1 MFEQLFNINW
11 LFKTTCSLTYYCIHS
26 DLAKR
31 FKLSLIR
38 FNYTTRDAIL
48 YFKTKSEWKNVL
60 VTLFFKCCI
69 CSPYCQTVPDTF
81 RSGWYM
87 KMININYIDKLQTNF
102 TIISIPIN
110 YTHLPSIKYQKI
122 CMRQNLYFKKKNTT
136 INLWLKRRQ
145 HISNITKKHF
155 AN

>member
-60 VTLFFKCCI
+60 VTLFFNYCI
-69 CSPYCQTVPDTF
+69 CSPYSQTVPDTF

-87 KMININYIDKLQTNF
+87 KMININYMYIDKLQTNF

-110 YTHLPSIKYQKI
+110 IHTYHLQSIQKFAF
-122 CMRQNLYFKKKNTT
+122 MRQNLYIKKK
-136 INLWLKRRQ
+136 IPW
-145 HISNITKKHF
+145 
-155 AN
+155 

>member
-60 VTLFFKCCI
+60 VTLFFNYCI
-69 CSPYCQTVPDTF
+69 CSPYSQTVPDTF

-102 TIISIPIN
+102 IIISIPIN
-110 YTHLPSIKYQKI
+110 IPYTLTTYKVSKNLHSWDKI
-122 CMRQNLYFKKKNTT
+122 CILKKK
-136 INLWLKRRQ
+136 IPW
-145 HISNITKKHF
+145 
-155 AN
+155 

>member
-1 MFEQLFNINW
+1 MQIFLKCILMMLAYNGTVINC
-11 LFKTTCSLTYYCIHS
+11 LNNCLTSIDFSKPHAVWHITLWS
-26 DLAKR
+26 GKKVRIIIDK
-31 FKLSLIR
+31 I

-122 CMRQNLYFKKKNTT
+122 CMRQNLYFKKKK
-136 INLWLKRRQ
+136 IPW
-145 HISNITKKHF
+145 
-155 AN
+155 